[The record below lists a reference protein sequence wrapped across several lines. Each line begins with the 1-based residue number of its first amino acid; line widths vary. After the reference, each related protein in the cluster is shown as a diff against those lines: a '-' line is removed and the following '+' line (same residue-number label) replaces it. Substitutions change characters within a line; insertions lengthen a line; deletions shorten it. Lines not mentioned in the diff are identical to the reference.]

1 VRSGDHEEELH
12 NSESEKLVRTALDGN
27 SVSLVARDEDV
38 VLEQDG
44 DLGGGGHGD
53 LF

>member
-1 VRSGDHEEELH
+1 MLLEGMRL
-12 NSESEKLVRTALDGN
+12 TALDGD
-27 SVSLVARDEDV
+27 SVSLIARDEDV

-53 LF
+53 CSGLR

>member
-1 VRSGDHEEELH
+1 MDGVRL
-12 NSESEKLVRTALDGN
+12 TALDGN
-27 SVSLVARDEDV
+27 SVGLVARDEDV